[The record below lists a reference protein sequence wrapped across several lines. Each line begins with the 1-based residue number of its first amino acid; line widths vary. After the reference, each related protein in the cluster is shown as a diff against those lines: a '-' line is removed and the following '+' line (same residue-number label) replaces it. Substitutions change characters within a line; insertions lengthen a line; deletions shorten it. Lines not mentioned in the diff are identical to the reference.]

1 MGKVTIILDM
11 SKYPEIRIK
20 DGWLLRMNASVH
32 LHKLKA
38 KKGEKLADDDE
49 MANIVDAYNGEWKKY
64 EKKILKGMYDLL
76 GLQYRQNIIDVYIAP
91 WFGAFSDPL
100 VIGVGNSP
108 DEFVD
113 TLAHE
118 LLHRLFT
125 DNTSIA
131 YQTNILKPEWEKMF
145 GKEHTFGTLVH
156 IPVHAVSKAIYLDV
170 LKEPRRLER
179 DVKWANSQT
188 EWDAS
193 NYVNAWDYVEKNGYS
208 EIIKKLKISYEKL
221 STIKH

>member
-1 MGKVTIILDM
+1 M

-20 DGWLLRMNASVH
+20 DAWLLRQNASTQ

-38 KKGEKLADDDE
+38 KKGEKLADDEE
-49 MANIVDAYNGEWKKY
+49 MAKIVDAYNKEWQKY
-64 EKKILKGMYDLL
+64 EKKILKGMHDLL
-76 GLQYRQNIIDVYIAP
+76 GLEYRQNIIDVYIAP

-113 TLAHE
+113 TLTHE

-125 DNTSIA
+125 DNTSIP
-131 YQTNILKPEWEKMF
+131 YKTNILMPEWEKMF
-145 GKEHTFGTLVH
+145 GKNHTFGTLVH
-156 IPVHAVSKAIYLDV
+156 IPVHAVNKAIYLDV
-170 LKEPRRLER
+170 LSEPRRLER
-179 DVKWANSQT
+179 DINWSKNQT

-193 NYVNAWDYVEKNGYS
+193 DYVKAWDYVEKNDY
-208 EIIKKLKISYEKL
+208 KKIVKSLKESYQKL
-221 STIKH
+221 SEQKH

>member
-1 MGKVTIILDM
+1 
-11 SKYPEIRIK
+11 
-20 DGWLLRMNASVH
+20 LRANASIH

-49 MANIVDAYNGEWKKY
+49 IAKIVEAYNKEWKKH
-64 EKKILKGMYDLL
+64 EKKILEGMYELL
-76 GLQYRQNIIDVYIAP
+76 GLEYRQNIVDVYIAP

-100 VIGVGNSP
+100 VIGVGSSP

-125 DNTSIA
+125 DNTSIP
-131 YQTNILKPEWEKMF
+131 YQTNILKPELEKMF
-145 GKEHTFGTLVH
+145 GKDHAFGTLVH
-156 IPVHAVSKAIYLDV
+156 IPVHAVSKAIYLDI

-179 DVKWANSQT
+179 DIKWANSQT
-188 EWDAS
+188 DFDAS
-193 NYVNAWDYVEKNGYS
+193 DYVKAWDYVEQNDYKSIIS
-208 EIIKKLKISYEKL
+208 ELKASYKKLKK
-221 STIKH
+221 